1 MASIFKFILF
11 ISFICE
17 MNGCERLNLETA
29 VRDGKV
35 MQGFEPESL
44 TTGGAHSQKV
54 KGPPVVRD
62 SGSKDCVKLPSPT
75 AVSRFIS
82 GALKCTPPA
91 DGGFRWL
98 GVDPA
103 LEGRGIL

>member
-1 MASIFKFILF
+1 MSSSSRII
-11 ISFICE
+11 
-17 MNGCERLNLETA
+17 LETA

-54 KGPPVVRD
+54 KGPPVGRD

-75 AVSRFIS
+75 AVSRMKVIFE
-82 GALKCTPPA
+82 
-91 DGGFRWL
+91 D
-98 GVDPA
+98 
-103 LEGRGIL
+103 